1 LRGIRLTGRRRLGS
15 NFGKRVA
22 PADRFSRWTYFAGT
36 GEFIEPSPRCVDSFS
51 GPGFFRPRLLGE
63 IDMSKAT
70 RVSVSIPVSPTNSDT
85 SKESHPL
92 VWIALFSG
100 IGLLAS
106 LIAMLTGVQGVW
118 W

>member
-1 LRGIRLTGRRRLGS
+1 
-15 NFGKRVA
+15 
-22 PADRFSRWTYFAGT
+22 
-36 GEFIEPSPRCVDSFS
+36 
-51 GPGFFRPRLLGE
+51 
-63 IDMSKAT
+63 MSKAT